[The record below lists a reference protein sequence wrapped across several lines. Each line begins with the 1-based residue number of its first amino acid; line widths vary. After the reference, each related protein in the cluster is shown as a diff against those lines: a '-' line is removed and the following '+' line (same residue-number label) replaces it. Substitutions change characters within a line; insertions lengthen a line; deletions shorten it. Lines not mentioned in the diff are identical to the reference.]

1 MPIEAVKIQLIGQ
14 NASKYDIYYRTYVQN
29 IGWLDWA
36 KNGISSGSD
45 TYGLEAYQVAVLPVG
60 SEAPGD
66 TIYTYH
72 TIDMKMQAHVSD
84 IGWQDK
90 ENNGK
95 IIGTT
100 GKNKGIEAYSLS
112 IQKENLGI
120 TYTSCINGKWQADVS
135 DGQMSGTTGQAKHIE
150 AIKIQL
156 TGREKENYHVYYRVH
171 VSNIGWLD
179 WTADGAPAGTKHYKY
194 PIEAIQVEVIPDDA
208 DNVPEMGKAY
218 KEKSDNVR
226 YSVSV
231 SDAGWQEYSA
241 NGEIAGTTGK
251 NKAIKALTVETDIP
265 DLNVEYTSYN
275 KENDWQD
282 WVNMGE
288 ETGNDKAVE
297 AIKIKLSGEA
307 SSEYHVYYRVHV
319 SNIGWLDWTSDGEAA
334 GTKGYGYNIEALQIK
349 ILKNGD
355 TNSPELGE
363 GYRENGVGIS
373 YRAHVRNLGWQPY
386 AENGDQTGTTGKALC
401 IEALQIKK
409 MNLEYEGNIEY
420 CAHVSN
426 IGWQDWV
433 KDGKTAGTT
442 GKALAVEAVKIKLT
456 GDLAEHYDV
465 YYRTH
470 VRNIGWQSWVKNGNQ
485 AGTTGQAKSVEAIQ
499 IKLVKK

>member
-1 MPIEAVKIQLIGQ
+1 M
-14 NASKYDIYYRTYVQN
+14 
-29 IGWLDWA
+29 
-36 KNGISSGSD
+36 
-45 TYGLEAYQVAVLPVG
+45 
-60 SEAPGD
+60 
-66 TIYTYH
+66 
-72 TIDMKMQAHVSD
+72 
-84 IGWQDK
+84 
-90 ENNGK
+90 
-95 IIGTT
+95 
-100 GKNKGIEAYSLS
+100 
-112 IQKENLGI
+112 
-120 TYTSCINGKWQADVS
+120 C
-135 DGQMSGTTGQAKHIE
+135 
-150 AIKIQL
+150 
-156 TGREKENYHVYYRVH
+156 VY
-171 VSNIGWLD
+171 
-179 WTADGAPAGTKHYKY
+179 
-194 PIEAIQVEVIPDDA
+194 
-208 DNVPEMGKAY
+208 
-218 KEKSDNVR
+218 
-226 YSVSV
+226 
-231 SDAGWQEYSA
+231 
-241 NGEIAGTTGK
+241 
-251 NKAIKALTVETDIP
+251 
-265 DLNVEYTSYN
+265 
-275 KENDWQD
+275 
-282 WVNMGE
+282 
-288 ETGNDKAVE
+288 TGNDKHFD
-297 AIKIKLSGEA
+297 AIKINLSGVEILY
-307 SSEYHVYYRVHV
+307 YHVYYRVHV